1 VIVALAG
8 GVGSARFLA
17 GLLEVVDPRDV
28 VIVGNTGDDD
38 WFHGLLVCPDLDS
51 VTYALAGANNPE
63 TGWGLAGESF
73 VTLRALE
80 RYGVD
85 TWFNIGDQDFAT
97 HLYRTERLRAGE
109 PLSAITDD
117 IARAWGLECRLLP
130 MTDDVVATRI
140 LASMPGTPGAQG
152 ASVSEPGI
160 PASSE
165 RPMVAGA
172 SVSEPGIPASSERP
186 MVQVELALE
195 EWFVRERCEPTV
207 LSVRYAGAEDARPA
221 PGVLDALRVAD
232 AIVICPANPIL
243 SIAPILAV
251 PGVRDAVAAHS
262 RVVGISNLIAGAA
275 IRGPA
280 DRLLA
285 DLGIEASCVG
295 VARGYRDLCAAFVID
310 DQDAARAQEVEA
322 LGVRAVVTDTLM
334 TDVHVAAA
342 LARETLAAVA

>member
-1 VIVALAG
+1 MIAALAG

-17 GLLEVVDPRDV
+17 GLLEVVDPADV

-38 WFHGLLVCPDLDS
+38 WFHGLRVCPDLDS

-63 TGWGLAGESF
+63 TGWGLAGETF
-73 VTLRALE
+73 TTLRALE
-80 RYGVD
+80 RYGVP

-97 HLYRTERLRAGE
+97 HLYRTERLRAGD
-109 PLSAITDD
+109 PLSAITAD
-117 IARAWGLECRLLP
+117 IAQAWGLRCRLIP
-130 MTDDVVATRI
+130 MTDGTVATRV
-140 LASMPGTPGAQG
+140 LAALPGGN
-152 ASVSEPGI
+152 
-160 PASSE
+160 
-165 RPMVAGA
+165 
-172 SVSEPGIPASSERP
+172 
-186 MVQVELALE
+186 VELALE
-195 EWFVRERCEPTV
+195 EWFVRERCEPPV
-207 LSVRYAGAEDARPA
+207 VAVRYEGADEATPA
-221 PGVLDALRVAD
+221 PGVLEALRDAD

-251 PGVRDAVAAHS
+251 RGIRDAVAAHA

-275 IRGPA
+275 VRGPA

-310 DQDAARAQEVEA
+310 DQDAARASEVEA

-334 TDVHVAAA
+334 KDLDVATA
-342 LARETLAAVA
+342 LARETLAAVAA